1 MEPSRVNFKSLILLV
16 VPGRKTPTNSS
27 TSPVARSAT
36 PEKSPVRKDYHR
48 SASSASDVE
57 ARGPK
62 QGQPK
67 FSTVGAS
74 IGAKLAGQVKAM
86 ETRRAKVLP
95 NEELDPAI
103 ADKILPKE
111 LGKFLIHFRL

>member
-1 MEPSRVNFKSLILLV
+1 MEPSRVNFKSLFLLV

-27 TSPVARSAT
+27 TSPVARPAT
-36 PEKSPVRKDYHR
+36 PEKSPARKDYHR
-48 SASSASDVE
+48 SASSCASDVA

-111 LGKFLIHFRL
+111 LGKF